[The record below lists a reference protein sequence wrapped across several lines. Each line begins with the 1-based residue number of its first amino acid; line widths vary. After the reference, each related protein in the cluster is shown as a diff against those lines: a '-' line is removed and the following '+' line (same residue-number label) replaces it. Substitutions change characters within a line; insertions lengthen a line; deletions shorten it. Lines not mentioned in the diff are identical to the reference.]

1 MRTVRTFSLFCS
13 QSLETMKYI
22 PISIEGKD
30 YRLFYTHVDGQILT
44 RLEMTSDESTP
55 SETMPKGE
63 VVEDVQEMQ
72 EEIKR
77 EVEPLRNHIFQD
89 RIFDTNERL
98 MNLRNTIAS
107 AIDMGEATIMY
118 GKPQEV
124 RINPN
129 AQNEWYY
136 IVKAIEEAGIAKNF
150 AITHF
155 IEQMMEWFPI
165 LFPSASQEEW
175 EAFKRRLSKSISE
188 EKGLWKHGKMK
199 EVIPLC
205 DMWAKQKSLAMDA
218 AKMERIYAI
227 AYKGLYQNL
236 RDLKQHIAKEKS
248 R

>member
-1 MRTVRTFSLFCS
+1 MSN
-13 QSLETMKYI
+13 
-22 PISIEGKD
+22 
-30 YRLFYTHVDGQILT
+30 YTYADGAVHNDHH
-44 RLEMTSDESTP
+44 REMTINVSGKTDMAALMKAFM
-55 SETMPKGE
+55 SEDAE
-63 VVEDVQEMQ
+63 VVEGMQ
-72 EEIKR
+72 EEIEK
-77 EVEPLRNHIFQD
+77 EEEPLRNFIFQD

-98 MNLRNTIAS
+98 MALRNTIAS
-107 AIDMGEATIMY
+107 AIDMAGATIMY
-118 GKPQEV
+118 GTPQEV

-136 IVKAIEEAGIAKNF
+136 IVKAIEEAGIAKDF
-150 AITHF
+150 AVTHF
-155 IEQMMEWFPI
+155 IGQMIEWFPI
-165 LFPSASQEEW
+165 LFPSDSQEER

-205 DMWAKQKSLAMDA
+205 DMWAKQKYLAMDA

-236 RDLKQHIAKEKS
+236 MDLKQNIAKEKS